1 MTISRLLLLPALVL
15 ALVAAGCG
23 GDEEVPKDAV
33 AVVDGE
39 KIAKSE
45 FDAIVAQAKK
55 SYKTQKREFPKAG
68 SQEFQTLKNQVVQFL
83 VQRVEFEQQAEELD
97 IEVTEKQV
105 DARLEQIKKQYF
117 GGDAKKY
124 EKQLKDQGLSDKQVR
139 ADIRS
144 QVVSEA
150 IFEKVTADVKVDD
163 KAIAAYYAKNK
174 ATQYSQPESREVR
187 HILVKTRAEG
197 EQASTTSSRPAP
209 TSPSSRRSS
218 RRTRA
223 RRRTAAS

>member
-68 SQEFQTLKNQVVQFL
+68 SQEYQTLKNQVVGFL
-83 VQRVEFEQQAEELD
+83 VQRVEFEQKAEELD

-124 EKQLKDQGLSDKQVR
+124 AKQLKDQGLTDKQVR

-197 EQASTTSSRPAP
+197 NRI
-209 TSPSSRRSS
+209 
-218 RRTRA
+218 
-223 RRRTAAS
+223 